1 VDLAERTARAPVTV
15 TRGRR
20 AAEILAVTVLGLLV
34 LVVHNVPYLLRVP
47 YWTDEAWVAV
57 TTRFPLSQLPSV
69 TSSNP
74 VGWSALLRLVTVS
87 GHQTGRLLP
96 LAFAGAAVPLAYW
109 LGRQLRWPWAPA
121 SVLAGLLAAAGA
133 LLVPA
138 MLVRDDLKQYTADA
152 CLSLLV
158 LALTARLEAGWS
170 RRRLA
175 ALSVSIWAG
184 MLFSDGVAFTGVAAL
199 AAVCLVQLARR
210 DWRRLAEAVIVS
222 AATAILMAAVYLGFY
237 ARAVVPGLTA
247 YWAAFY
253 VPVHRGLHAALA
265 FIHGQFDLLH
275 AYFGLG
281 PAWLAVP
288 LVIAGLVTLFWLG
301 HAATAIAVIALWPEM
316 IALSALHKYPF
327 LDLRTS
333 TFLIV
338 ITAVVAAIGVA
349 GLGALLR
356 AGLARAGTPAVAAVA
371 AAAVAV
377 VAAGG
382 FAAAARPYVR
392 SKPIPLE
399 DVRDQAHYVLRHAAP
414 GDVILVNANSN
425 WGFAYYWPVGQP
437 AIRHDD
443 ANLQGYEAYFPGQP
457 RIIIARNREPS
468 GIAAAMGQAVARA
481 AHSRCARIWVIRTH
495 LTPAERAGWRAAWAS
510 DHLAPRP
517 VFGGLLVIPPSSP
530 SCSAPS

>member
-265 FIHGQFDLLH
+265 FIHSQFDLLH
-275 AYFGLG
+275 A
-281 PAWLAVP
+281 
-288 LVIAGLVTLFWLG
+288 
-301 HAATAIAVIALWPEM
+301 
-316 IALSALHKYPF
+316 SARPGW
-327 LDLRTS
+327 RS
-333 TFLIV
+333 RSSSP
-338 ITAVVAAIGVA
+338 GWS
-349 GLGALLR
+349 R
-356 AGLARAGTPAVAAVA
+356 CSGLATPR
-371 AAAVAV
+371 
-377 VAAGG
+377 
-382 FAAAARPYVR
+382 RP
-392 SKPIPLE
+392 S
-399 DVRDQAHYVLRHAAP
+399 
-414 GDVILVNANSN
+414 
-425 WGFAYYWPVGQP
+425 
-437 AIRHDD
+437 
-443 ANLQGYEAYFPGQP
+443 
-457 RIIIARNREPS
+457 PS
-468 GIAAAMGQAVARA
+468 
-481 AHSRCARIWVIRTH
+481 SRCGRR
-495 LTPAERAGWRAAWAS
+495 
-510 DHLAPRP
+510 
-517 VFGGLLVIPPSSP
+517 
-530 SCSAPS
+530 

>member
-1 VDLAERTARAPVTV
+1 MDLAERTARAPVTV
-15 TRGRR
+15 TRRRR

-170 RRRLA
+170 RRCLA

-210 DWRRLAEAVIVS
+210 DWRRLAEAVIAS
-222 AATAILMAAVYLGFY
+222 AATGILMAAVYLGFY

-265 FIHGQFDLLH
+265 FIHGQFDLQH

-288 LVIAGLVTLFWLG
+288 LVIAGLVTLLRLG

-356 AGLARAGTPAVAAVA
+356 AGAGPGWHAGGGRRGRGRRRGRRRGRLRGRRPALRAQQAHPPGGRPRPGPLRPAARRAGRRDPGQRQQQLGICLLLAGR
-371 AAAVAV
+371 
-377 VAAGG
+377 AAGHPP
-382 FAAAARPYVR
+382 RPR
-392 SKPIPLE
+392 
-399 DVRDQAHYVLRHAAP
+399 
-414 GDVILVNANSN
+414 
-425 WGFAYYWPVGQP
+425 QP
-437 AIRHDD
+437 AGLRGV
-443 ANLQGYEAYFPGQP
+443 LPGPAAHHHRPQP
-457 RIIIARNREPS
+457 RAVGHRRRHGP
-468 GIAAAMGQAVARA
+468 GHRQGQGG
-481 AHSRCARIWVIRTH
+481 HCARIWIIRTH

-510 DHLAPRP
+510 DHVVIRP
-517 VFGGLLVIPPSSP
+517 SAGALLVVPPASP
-530 SCSAPS
+530 SCPASS